1 MKTRI
6 LLVEDNPATMEVM
19 QQELEILGYEVAI
32 ARDGAE
38 AVEMANSELPD
49 LIVMDMLMPK
59 MDGTEA
65 TKQIRQNPKTQAIPI
80 LAATAKALPE
90 DRERCLESGCN
101 DYIAKPFSYKELQN
115 AIDKLLKK

>member
-1 MKTRI
+1 MKARI

-19 QQELEILGYEVAI
+19 QQELEILGYEVAV

-49 LIVMDMLMPK
+49 LIIMDILMPK
-59 MDGTEA
+59 MDGGEA
-65 TKQIRQNPKTQAIPI
+65 TKQIRKNPKTQAIPV

-90 DRERCLESGCN
+90 DRERCLESGC
-101 DYIAKPFSYKELQN
+101 DGYIAKPFSYKELRDV
-115 AIDKLLKK
+115 IEKLLRK